1 MNIEEKMRENVLR
14 IYFNTIDDICNI
26 FDVFEIENIIENIID
41 INFSDLDIEQLIFSG
56 LEIA

>member
-26 FDVFEIENIIENIID
+26 FDVLEIENIID
-41 INFSDLDIEQLIFSG
+41 INISNLDIEQLIF
-56 LEIA
+56 LD